1 MLGAPSCS
9 FGATKEML
17 KRIFIGQAVAFL
29 NSLTGVATTEL
40 GNNNASYSVLQCLT
54 SYLFILA
61 FYGPGF
67 LFLLYKFRHRKFSD
81 FKFFD
86 MWWKYA
92 ILAFVDLEANY
103 VIVFAYQYTNMM
115 SAQLLGC
122 FTVPCVLVLSFFL
135 LKMKFALTH
144 IAGGVIA
151 IGGLVFLIALDA
163 DGLSRNGSGGSKEVL
178 GDILCLISSALYA
191 TSNVLTELFVKPS
204 KQAGLFAR
212 CRKPE
217 AASTVDD
224 GTPVL
229 QQSQCGEPVEE
240 INAEIE
246 LDASEELPKVPVYI
260 PVVENLALMSLFA
273 SVFATIQF
281 FAAEWKTFKPN
292 RSSWSNHDWLFQM
305 VFGISML
312 LLYTLMPVLFI
323 VSSAAFANISLLTA
337 NIYGIIWN
345 VTIFKIYP
353 TKLFFVSY
361 VIIVVG
367 ILLYN
372 LTDVIRIPFC
382 ARWNYPCGDPFKDN
396 NNALNDGG
404 EQPLDDDGEPH
415 SQRELSTLPNRD
427 ALEDKRSETDK
438 LKREATGQV
447 DDLLRDQ

>member
-1 MLGAPSCS
+1 MIGSSGCS
-9 FGATKEML
+9 FGAIKEML
-17 KRIFIGQAVAFL
+17 KRILVGQVVAFL
-29 NSLTGVATTEL
+29 NSLTGVSTTEL
-40 GNNNASYSVLQCLT
+40 ANDNASYSVLQCLT

-67 LFLLYKFRHRKFSD
+67 LFLLYKFRYRRFSD

-92 ILAFVDLEANY
+92 ILAFADLEANY
-103 VIVFAYQYTNMM
+103 VVVLAYQYTNMM

-122 FTVPCVLVLSFFL
+122 FTVPCVLVLSFFIL
-135 LKMKFALTH
+135 RMKFALTH

-163 DGLSRNGSGGSKEVL
+163 DGLSRNQSGGNKEVL

-204 KQAGLFAR
+204 KQANLFAR
-212 CRKPE
+212 CRKPDRE
-217 AASTVDD
+217 SMAND
-224 GTPVL
+224 GAPAL
-229 QQSQCGEPVEE
+229 QQPQGEESAEQVD
-240 INAEIE
+240 AEIE
-246 LDASEELPKVPVYI
+246 LEIVEDLPKVPVYI

-273 SVFATIQF
+273 TVFATIQF

-292 RSSWSNHDWLFQM
+292 RSAWTNRDWLFQM
-305 VFGISML
+305 VFGVSML
-312 LLYTLMPVLFI
+312 LLYTLMPLLFI

-345 VTIFKIYP
+345 VTIFKVYP

-361 VIIVVG
+361 IIIVVG

-372 LTDVIRIPFC
+372 LTDVVRIPFC
-382 ARWNYPCGDPFKDN
+382 ARWNYPCGDPFKDEDQRED
-396 NNALNDGG
+396 LDGS
-404 EQPLDDDGEPH
+404 EQLQSSVQPH
-415 SQRELSTLPNRD
+415 PQRELSTLPNTD
-427 ALEDKRSETDK
+427 EIVVKRNETDK
-438 LKREATGQV
+438 VRCGAPGQV
-447 DDLLRDQ
+447 DDLLRE

>member
-1 MLGAPSCS
+1 
-9 FGATKEML
+9 ML
-17 KRIFIGQAVAFL
+17 KRIFLGQVVAFL

-103 VIVFAYQYTNMM
+103 VVVLAYQYTNMM

-122 FTVPCVLVLSFFL
+122 FTVPCVLVLSFFI

-163 DGLSRNGSGGSKEVL
+163 DGLSRNQSGGSKEVL

-204 KQAGLFAR
+204 KQANLFAR
-212 CRKPE
+212 CRKPDGE
-217 AASTVDD
+217 STVSD
-224 GTPVL
+224 GTPAL
-229 QQSQCGEPVEE
+229 QQAEGGEPVDQ
-240 INAEIE
+240 IDADME
-246 LDASEELPKVPVYI
+246 LDAAENAPKVPVYI

-292 RSSWSNHDWLFQM
+292 RSSWSNRDWLFQM
-305 VFGISML
+305 VFGVSML
-312 LLYTLMPVLFI
+312 LLYTLMPILFI

-361 VIIVVG
+361 IIIVVG

-372 LTDVIRIPFC
+372 LTDVIRFPLC
-382 ARWNYPCGDPFKDN
+382 ARWNYPCGDPFKDDKETLVVDGDGRLPD
-396 NNALNDGG
+396 NAELRS
-404 EQPLDDDGEPH
+404 E
-415 SQRELSTLPNRD
+415 RELGTLRK
-427 ALEDKRSETDK
+427 EDETGERRSETSK
-438 LKREATGQV
+438 LKRDASGQV
-447 DDLLRDQ
+447 DDLLREQ

>member
-1 MLGAPSCS
+1 MIGSSGCS

-17 KRIFIGQAVAFL
+17 KRILVGQVVAFL
-29 NSLTGVATTEL
+29 NSLTGVSTTEL
-40 GNNNASYSVLQCLT
+40 ANDNASYSVLQCLT

-67 LFLLYKFRHRKFSD
+67 LFLLYKFRHRRFSD

-92 ILAFVDLEANY
+92 ILAFADLEANY
-103 VIVFAYQYTNMM
+103 VVVLAYQYTNMM

-122 FTVPCVLVLSFFL
+122 FTVPCVLVLSFFIL
-135 LKMKFALTH
+135 RMKFALTH

-151 IGGLVFLIALDA
+151 IGGLVFLITLDA
-163 DGLSRNGSGGSKEVL
+163 DGLSRNQSGGNKEVL

-204 KQAGLFAR
+204 KQANLFAR
-212 CRKPE
+212 CRKPDRE
-217 AASTVDD
+217 SMAND
-224 GTPVL
+224 GAPAL
-229 QQSQCGEPVEE
+229 QQPQGEESAEQVD
-240 INAEIE
+240 AEIE
-246 LDASEELPKVPVYI
+246 LDIVEDLPKVPVYI

-273 SVFATIQF
+273 TVFATIQF

-292 RSSWSNHDWLFQM
+292 RSAWTNRDWLFQM
-305 VFGISML
+305 VFGVSML
-312 LLYTLMPVLFI
+312 LLYTLMPLLFI

-345 VTIFKIYP
+345 VTIFKVYP

-361 VIIVVG
+361 IIIVVG

-372 LTDVIRIPFC
+372 LTDVVRIPFC
-382 ARWNYPCGDPFKDN
+382 ARWNYPCGDPFKDEDQSED
-396 NNALNDGG
+396 LDGS
-404 EQPLDDDGEPH
+404 EQLQSSVQPH
-415 SQRELSTLPNRD
+415 PQRELSTLPNTD
-427 ALEDKRSETDK
+427 EIVVKRNETDK
-438 LKREATGQV
+438 VRCGAPGQV
-447 DDLLRDQ
+447 DDLLRE